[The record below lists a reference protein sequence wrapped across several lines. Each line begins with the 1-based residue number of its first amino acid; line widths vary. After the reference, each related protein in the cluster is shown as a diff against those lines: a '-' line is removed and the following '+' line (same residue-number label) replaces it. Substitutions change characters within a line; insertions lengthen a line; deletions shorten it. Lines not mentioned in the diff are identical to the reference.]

1 MIIVITSTVVQGL
14 TFQIL
19 LPDWLLETNQM
30 ENKGHVKEECE
41 DRYVLQLSN
50 LNKTVT
56 ILFPKTFYMQYNI
69 LFHYF
74 KFRSGNAGSGGAE
87 QDDSMS
93 ETEMDDVWKTVLESR
108 SKLNDVRRRFR
119 NCQRTYIE
127 TGSTN
132 GTKNS
137 SRTSSITANYQD
149 SDDGGFDTPEQG
161 NDSSRKEDT
170 FSADDSDNT
179 SEELVRVDS

>member
-1 MIIVITSTVVQGL
+1 
-14 TFQIL
+14 
-19 LPDWLLETNQM
+19 
-30 ENKGHVKEECE
+30 
-41 DRYVLQLSN
+41 
-50 LNKTVT
+50 
-56 ILFPKTFYMQYNI
+56 
-69 LFHYF
+69 
-74 KFRSGNAGSGGAE
+74 
-87 QDDSMS
+87 MS
-93 ETEMDDVWKTVLESR
+93 ETETDDVWKTVLESR

>member
-1 MIIVITSTVVQGL
+1 MQ
-14 TFQIL
+14 
-19 LPDWLLETNQM
+19 
-30 ENKGHVKEECE
+30 
-41 DRYVLQLSN
+41 YY
-50 LNKTVT
+50 
-56 ILFPKTFYMQYNI
+56 ILFR
-69 LFHYF
+69 YF

-87 QDDSMS
+87 QNDSMS

-119 NCQRTYIE
+119 NCQRTYME